1 VPEKFRMVIM
11 AFNLAMKPNKG
22 GSPPKDIKIRMI
34 VILELLGRCK
44 LDKLEVFR
52 ILYIF
57 SI

>member
-1 VPEKFRMVIM
+1 M
-11 AFNLAMKPNKG
+11 AFNLAMNPNKG
-22 GSPPKDIKIRMI
+22 GSPPKDIKTKII
-34 VILELLGRCK
+34 VILEILGRCK